1 MLYFYIYSSIIT
13 MGNFLT
19 NIFKRNSSKV
29 TVETSDGVVHK
40 SESSESAP
48 FISALTFGM
57 RNNIS
62 ALKLSAVYAAISL
75 ISNAIAALPIYV
87 KQHKDNTDTILENN
101 PIQKLFYNMLQTKHT
116 AIKQLVWDLLLWG
129 NAFMYIKRKDGKP
142 DKLIYLQHGDVQVDY
157 KKEQD
162 LVQYNVNN
170 HNAIP
175 KLVKQEDMIHFA
187 KDTYDGINGRG
198 FMYFASDIINLAG
211 FTQKAAEDF
220 FGSGCN
226 LTGIL
231 QFKRPL
237 KPGQQEQ
244 IRSQWMQI
252 HSSGQG
258 GLGVLEGDSEYIPIS
273 QNSADAQMLE
283 TREFNI
289 TEIARFFNIN
299 PVLLGDLSHSSY
311 NDIEQSQI
319 EFVTHTLLPIIN
331 LFEDELNRKL
341 ITNSRQYIDLDESEL
356 MKGNMTT
363 LANYYSTLVS
373 NGIITIDE
381 SRKQLGFNPFNDGYS
396 NKILIPYTKISDN
409 IINQDNNDETNDN
422 VEEQQ
427 TNSEQEV

>member
-1 MLYFYIYSSIIT
+1 

-29 TVETSDGVVHK
+29 TVETSDGLVHK
-40 SESSESAP
+40 SESSESVP

-409 IINQDNNDETNDN
+409 IINQDNTDETNDN

-427 TNSEQEV
+427 TNEQEV

>member
-1 MLYFYIYSSIIT
+1 MNYLIT

-57 RNNIS
+57 RSNIS

-87 KQHKDNTDTILENN
+87 KQHKDDADTILENN

-116 AIKQLVWDLLLWG
+116 AIKQLVFDLLLWG

-142 DKLIYLQHGDVQVDY
+142 EKLIYLQHGDVQIDY

-162 LVQYNVNN
+162 LVQYNVSN
-170 HNAIP
+170 HIAIP

-211 FTQKAAEDF
+211 FTQKAAGNF

-252 HSSGQG
+252 HSSGGG

-319 EFVTHTLLPIIN
+319 EFCTHTLLPIIN

-409 IINQDNNDETNDN
+409 VINQKNNDETNDN

-427 TNSEQEV
+427 TNSEQV

>member
-409 IINQDNNDETNDN
+409 IINQDNTDETNDN

-427 TNSEQEV
+427 TNEQEV

>member
-1 MLYFYIYSSIIT
+1 

-19 NIFKRNSSKV
+19 NIFKRNSSTV
-29 TVETSDGVVHK
+29 TIKTSNGVVPK
-40 SESSESAP
+40 SDSSESTP
-48 FISALTFGM
+48 FVSALTFGM
-57 RNNIS
+57 RSNVA

-75 ISNAIAALPIYV
+75 ISNSIATLPIHV
-87 KQHKDNTDTILENN
+87 KQRKDNENTILENN
-101 PIQKLFYNMLQTKHT
+101 AIQKLFYNMLQTKHVV
-116 AIKQLVWDLLLWG
+116 IKQLVWDLLLWG

-142 DKLIYLQHGDVQVDY
+142 EKLIYLQHGDVQVDY

-170 HNAIP
+170 HNAIQ

-198 FMYFASDIINLAG
+198 FMDFASDIINLAG
-211 FTQKAAEDF
+211 FTQKAAEGF

-252 HSSGQG
+252 HSSGSG

-283 TREFNI
+283 TREFNV

-341 ITNSRQYIDLDESEL
+341 ITNSRQYIDFDENEL

-373 NGIITIDE
+373 NAILTINE
-381 SRKQLGFNPFNDGYS
+381 ARKQLGYNPVDGADD
-396 NKILIPYTKISDN
+396 LIIPFTDIAQNTIGGIDEEESTEN
-409 IINQDNNDETNDN
+409 VIEQD
-422 VEEQQ
+422 EQ
-427 TNSEQEV
+427 